1 MSQETSNNKAADGKS
16 QNSQIIGKTMWLITK
31 ADVRYEG
38 ILYEVDRVN
47 KTMSLKQVKNMGT
60 EGRRNGQNE
69 LQPDDKVLGN
79 VKFRVDLIKKFQ
91 IIENEQ
97 ENSNNE
103 EPEMDPAIVQ
113 QEVQQETKNS
123 AETSAGPNL
132 NQGEEKDE
140 WQKGTQMKK

>member
-69 LQPDDKVLGN
+69 L
-79 VKFRVDLIKKFQ
+79 
-91 IIENEQ
+91 
-97 ENSNNE
+97 
-103 EPEMDPAIVQ
+103 
-113 QEVQQETKNS
+113 
-123 AETSAGPNL
+123 
-132 NQGEEKDE
+132 
-140 WQKGTQMKK
+140 